1 MSEAYMELPP
11 SRGLRFLPYYAFGNV
26 SELIGDKSSEKY
38 ALGATKD
45 SSISSGIPM
54 NHSFYHNHVRTI
66 NFHNH
71 IIIIGLLLY

>member
-1 MSEAYMELPP
+1 MELPP

-45 SSISSGIPM
+45 SSISSGIP
-54 NHSFYHNHVRTI
+54 NSNESFV
-66 NFHNH
+66 
-71 IIIIGLLLY
+71 LS